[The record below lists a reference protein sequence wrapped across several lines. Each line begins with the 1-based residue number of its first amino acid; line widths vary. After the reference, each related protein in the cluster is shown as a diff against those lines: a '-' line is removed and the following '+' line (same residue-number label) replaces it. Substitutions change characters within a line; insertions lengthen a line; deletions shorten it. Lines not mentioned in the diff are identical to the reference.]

1 MVTKLFFP
9 AERSGNSME
18 RIQLYAVSVFL
29 LILIASSMAWNILR
43 PSDFVRIILTCATL
57 LGAYVFFQK
66 AFDRSYIATLAIVG
80 CLVVLPLLP
89 YLRYAVYLLGALGCG
104 MLIRYEWKI
113 DKRKLH
119 FFALLLVVIFSTDI
133 YANFQYPNSLALTG
147 AGGVHLDSLFHAA
160 ISAMYAHYGV
170 PSIALD
176 GLVPIEY
183 HTLSHKIFAG
193 IATLSGFESL
203 AVYSYIFFVA
213 GPLLF
218 AFSLAGL
225 ACQIDPRQR
234 YYDALLG
241 TGVLLFAIM
250 VVPVFGA
257 AALWDSYF
265 ISESYLVALLLLF
278 SSLSILLRC
287 AEADDSTPLM
297 PLAAS
302 LALLVLAGLSK
313 GSVGLVGICVF
324 GLQGLTRYR
333 NVRYWLLFSAA
344 SILLYFGIID
354 SATSMKQH
362 IPVNP
367 LHFVDTYVSLPF
379 NAPTSVKLI
388 FFLTV
393 HYLSVWTC
401 FAIGLRK
408 SGYQY
413 FKSIEFQVLF
423 ALLIP
428 ALFFSLTYEI
438 AGGSAYYFSSVPVI
452 VSLAF
457 LLPSICSRLGWVK
470 FKHILWLSVIACLVA
485 YKPIV
490 RKTFV
495 LGLAGYKPD
504 ADVVQMVEQLHQIRD
519 GTPKNVMVKIENPE
533 LLVDKIGCNAY
544 WYFSAVME
552 RPLVGGLPAKAPC
565 TDYKSGL
572 YGLPDY
578 HGNEKKLVSDNFR
591 VIELK
596 LGRQ

>member
-1 MVTKLFFP
+1 MITKLFFP
-9 AERSGNSME
+9 AERSDDSFA
-18 RIQLYAVSVFL
+18 RIQLYAASAFV
-29 LILIASSMAWNILR
+29 LILVASFLALNVLR
-43 PSDFVRIILTCATL
+43 PSDFVRIIFTCATL
-57 LGAYVFFQK
+57 LGTYVFFLR
-66 AFDRSYIATLAIVG
+66 AFARSYIATLAVVG
-80 CLVVLPLLP
+80 CLVALPLLP
-89 YLRYAVYLLGALGCG
+89 YLRYAVYLLGAFGCG
-104 MLIRYEWKI
+104 MLIRSEWRI
-113 DKRKLH
+113 DRRKLH
-119 FFALLLVVIFSTDI
+119 FLALLLVVIFSTDI
-133 YANFQYPNSLALTG
+133 YSNFQYPNSLALTG
-147 AGGVHLDSLFHAA
+147 AGGVHLDTLFHAA
-160 ISAMYAHYGV
+160 ISAMYVHYGV

-193 IATLSGFESL
+193 MATLSGFESL
-203 AVYSYIFFVA
+203 AIYSYIFFVA

-225 ACQIDPRQR
+225 ACQISPRLN

-241 TGVLLFAIM
+241 TGLLLFAIL

-265 ISESYLVALLLLF
+265 ISESYLVALLLLL
-278 SSLSILLRC
+278 SSLSILLRW
-287 AEADDSTPLM
+287 AEEGAQGLM

-324 GLQGLTRYR
+324 GLLGLTRYR
-333 NVRYWLLFSAA
+333 NLGYWLLFSCA
-344 SILLYFGIID
+344 SALLYFGIID

-367 LHFVDTYVSLPF
+367 LHFVETYVSLPF

-388 FFLTV
+388 FFLAV

-401 FAIGLRK
+401 FAMGLRK
-408 SGYQY
+408 SGHEY

-452 VSLAF
+452 VSLVF
-457 LLPSICSRLGWVK
+457 LLPAVSSRLGGIR
-470 FKHILWLSVIACLVA
+470 FKHIVWLAVIACLVA
-485 YKPIV
+485 YKPIA
-490 RKTFV
+490 RKSFA
-495 LGLAGYKPD
+495 LQLAGYKPD
-504 ADVVQMVEQLHQIRD
+504 AEVVQMVRQLHEIRD

-552 RPLVGGLPAKAPC
+552 RPALGGLPAKAPC

-578 HGNEKKLVSDNFR
+578 HGHEKKLVSDNFR
-591 VIELK
+591 VVELK
-596 LGRQ
+596 LGHQ